1 MQDDVT
7 RLRNELGSEKETA
20 RNCLVKLRQI
30 ERREKS
36 SETKLQMAEKVV
48 DQRREEN
55 VRAHLQVERLSKRNR
70 SSEKDAKKALS
81 ALRKWGRVS

>member
-1 MQDDVT
+1 
-7 RLRNELGSEKETA
+7 
-20 RNCLVKLRQI
+20 
-30 ERREKS
+30 
-36 SETKLQMAEKVV
+36 MAEKVV
-48 DQRREEN
+48 DQLREEN